1 MLVKVVRNGI
11 ESWLDNDEIE
21 VSLGK
26 DSLVLNK
33 DELFYEGNDWY
44 ILGEHHIGEEDVA
57 DSLIVF
63 FRCMYIKRKYMNI
76 RISGTGRL
84 KIEIGINDIYS
95 VDEYYSMAYKE
106 EYLIKSIEN
115 DIVDFKLVG
124 YDELKDIASG
134 MNSISNSG
142 LWEDINGSVCIVLD
156 VNWKLNI
163 DLIDNFM
170 DQDTYD
176 YLIDNY
182 YYSKKKLDNLLMDNT
197 YCTKESLDDLLKS
210 NEDVIEMKLD
220 IK

>member
-1 MLVKVVRNGI
+1 MLVKVIRNDI
-11 ESWLDNDEIE
+11 ESWLDSDEVE

-26 DSLVLNK
+26 NSLVLNK

-76 RISGTGRL
+76 RISGTGKL

-106 EYLIKSIEN
+106 EYLIRSIEN
-115 DIVDFKLVG
+115 DIVDFKLVSPE
-124 YDELKDIASG
+124 ELDDITSG
-134 MNSISNSG
+134 MDKISENG
-142 LWEDINGSVCIVLD
+142 LWEDLNGSVCIVL
-156 VNWKLNI
+156 NEYWKLNI

-170 DQDTYD
+170 DDETYN
-176 YLIDNY
+176 YLIDNLY
-182 YYSKKKLDNLLMDNT
+182 FTNKALDDFLENNL
-197 YCTKESLDDLLKS
+197 YCTEEALNELLNS
-210 NEDVIEMKLD
+210 EEDVIEMKLD

>member
-1 MLVKVVRNGI
+1 MLVKVIRNGI
-11 ESWLDNDEIE
+11 ENWLDSDEIE

-33 DELFYEGNDWY
+33 DELYYEGNDWY

-76 RISGTGRL
+76 RISGTGKL

-124 YDELKDIASG
+124 YDELKDITSG

-142 LWEDINGSVCIVLD
+142 LWKDINGSVCIVLD
-156 VNWKLNI
+156 GDWKLNI
-163 DLIDNFM
+163 DLLDNFM
-170 DQDTYD
+170 DRETYD
-176 YLIDNY
+176 YLIDNLY
-182 YYSKKKLDNLLMDNT
+182 YTEKRLN
-197 YCTKESLDDLLKS
+197 DLLANNLHCTEKSLNDLLES
-210 NEDVIEMKLD
+210 NEDVTEMKLD
-220 IK
+220 IE

>member
-1 MLVKVVRNGI
+1 MLVKVIRNDI
-11 ESWLDNDEIE
+11 EKWFDSNEVE

-33 DELFYEGNDWY
+33 NELYYEGNDWY

-76 RISGTGRL
+76 RISGTGKL

-106 EYLIKSIEN
+106 EYLIRSIEN
-115 DIVDFKLVG
+115 DIVDFKLVSPE
-124 YDELKDIASG
+124 ELDDITSG
-134 MNSISNSG
+134 MDKISENG
-142 LWEDINGSVCIVLD
+142 LWEDLNGSVCIVL
-156 VNWKLNI
+156 NEYWKLNI

-170 DQDTYD
+170 DDETYN
-176 YLIDNY
+176 YLIDNLY
-182 YYSKKKLDNLLMDNT
+182 FTNKALDDFLENNL
-197 YCTKESLDDLLKS
+197 YCTEEALNELLNS
-210 NEDVIEMKLD
+210 EEDVTEMKLD
-220 IK
+220 IE